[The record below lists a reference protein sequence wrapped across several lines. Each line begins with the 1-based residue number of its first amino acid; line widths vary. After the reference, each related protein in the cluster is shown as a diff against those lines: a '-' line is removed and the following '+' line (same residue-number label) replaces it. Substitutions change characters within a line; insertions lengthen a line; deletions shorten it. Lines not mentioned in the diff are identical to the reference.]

1 MGFWVLGISFLNKG
15 EPYGSPFVFAR
26 RDAINCIS
34 TIQHP
39 AHPIPRFNNSTI
51 KQLKR
56 LNKKNITFVLNYY

>member
-1 MGFWVLGISFLNKG
+1 MGFWVLGIRFLNKG

-39 AHPIPRFNNSTI
+39 APNTSLQQFND
-51 KQLKR
+51 
-56 LNKKNITFVLNYY
+56 